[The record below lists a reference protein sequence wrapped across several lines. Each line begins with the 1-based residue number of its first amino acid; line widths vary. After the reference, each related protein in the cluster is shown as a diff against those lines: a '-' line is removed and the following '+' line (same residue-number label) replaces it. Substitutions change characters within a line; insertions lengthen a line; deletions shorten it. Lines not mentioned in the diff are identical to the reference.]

1 MRRRRPTHRRQL
13 LAGLATAGTA
23 TLATVSGCVTTRSLA
38 QDVGEE
44 RRVQPRTPDG
54 EPPFT
59 LAELGGAVGDAGAR
73 VVRLET
79 VGTLA
84 RLAYQPTTL
93 SRDESVVAV
102 ADAFERH
109 VTSDVETSRL
119 DAVVVDDANTAVV
132 DFYVLNRWVEDLEAG
147 RLSRE
152 EYHQH
157 VRDTVGARGERATG
171 GRP

>member
-1 MRRRRPTHRRQL
+1 MRRRQL
-13 LAGLATAGTA
+13 LAGLAAGGAAALT
-23 TLATVSGCVTTRSLA
+23 TVSGCVTTRSLA

-44 RRVQPRTPDG
+44 RRVQPATPDD

-59 LAELGGAVGDAGAR
+59 LAELGGAVRDAGAR
-73 VVRLET
+73 VVRLEA

-93 SRDESVVAV
+93 TREESVAAV

-109 VTSDVETSRL
+109 LASGEDTSRL
-119 DAVVVDDANTAVV
+119 DAVVVDDADAAVV
-132 DFYVLNRWVEDLEAG
+132 DFFVLDRWVDDLEAG

-152 EYHQH
+152 EYHRH
-157 VRDTVGARGERATG
+157 VSETIQTRSERNG
-171 GRP
+171 DDRP